1 MTFRFQEFKDKLREL
16 NNSKA
21 PTDSVKL
28 ASDNDSNSSMSSI
41 DLNLLQVQQVESNN
55 SNEQPLQQLIKL
67 LLANDNLLVT
77 NVIVADNIISVELLK
92 VLIDFGGAIIRL
104 ELPYSKIV
112 AIKIN
117 GQWITTLDNNKAALY
132 KLQRGMKIRLVFEF
146 TV

>member
-55 SNEQPLQQLIKL
+55 SNEQLLQQLIKL
-67 LLANDNLLVT
+67 LFANDNLLVT
-77 NVIVADNIISVELLK
+77 NVIVADNITSVELLK
-92 VLIDFGGAIIRL
+92 ALIDFGGAIIRL

-117 GQWITTLDNNKAALY
+117 GQWITTLGDNKAALY